1 MSVERS
7 GLTVVNDSDKKESNR
22 RMTKAPISLQDL
34 RKRIYIKAKAE
45 PQWRF
50 WGLYVHVCKLETLQ
64 EAYAMARKNN
74 GAPGIDGVTFAAIE
88 QSGVE
93 EFLLQIRDELVEF
106 RYLPLAVRKK
116 EIPKDGGKFRVL
128 SIPAIC
134 DRVVQGAL
142 KLILEPIFE
151 ADFQPGSYGYRPQ
164 RTAQQAVLRVDDAIM
179 RGKKRIIDLDLKA
192 YFDSVQHDVLLS
204 KMARRVQ
211 DPDVLRL
218 LKLILKSTGKQG
230 VPQGGVI
237 SPVLSNLYL
246 NEVDRMLEKAK
257 DTTRTGPYT
266 HVEYARYADDM
277 VILIDAH
284 PQNDWLLGAVDK
296 RLRQELE
303 KLRVE
308 INEEKSRVVDLR
320 NDESFAFLGFEYR
333 LIPGRSGKLRLQVTP
348 KQKKRVALFTK
359 LREVFRQN
367 VSQPVQ
373 GVIAEINPILRGW
386 VNYFRIGNSSRCFSM
401 VKRWVERKI
410 RRHMMSARQRRGMGW
425 KRWSTQWIHG
435 TLGVFNDYHLR
446 RPALWKAAPVS
457 SAV

>member
-1 MSVERS
+1 
-7 GLTVVNDSDKKESNR
+7 
-22 RMTKAPISLQDL
+22 MTNTSIGLQDL
-34 RKRIYIKAKAE
+34 RKRLYIKAKAE
-45 PQWRF
+45 PEWRF
-50 WGLYVHVCKLETLQ
+50 WGLYVHVGKLETLQ
-64 EAYAMARKNN
+64 EAYLMARKNN

-93 EFLLQIRDELVEF
+93 EFLLRIRDELVEF

-116 EIPKDGGKFRVL
+116 EIPKDGGKVRVL
-128 SIPAIC
+128 SIPAIR

-164 RTAQQAVLRVDDAIM
+164 RTAHQAVLRVDEAIM
-179 RGKKRIIDLDLKA
+179 KGKKRIVDLDLKA
-192 YFDSVQHDVLLS
+192 YFDSVRHSVLLS
-204 KMARRVQ
+204 KVARRVQ
-211 DPDVLRL
+211 DADVLRL
-218 LKLILKSTGKQG
+218 LKLVLKSTGKQG

-246 NEVDRMLEKAK
+246 NEVDRMLEKAIE
-257 DTTRTGPYT
+257 TTRTGPYT
-266 HVEYARYADDM
+266 HVQYARYADDM
-277 VILIDAH
+277 VILIDSH
-284 PQNDWLLGAVDK
+284 PSKEWLLAAVEK
-296 RLRQELE
+296 RLRQELA
-303 KLRVE
+303 KLGVE

-320 NDESFAFLGFEYR
+320 KGESFAFLGFEYR
-333 LIPGRSGKLRLQVTP
+333 YLPGRSGKPRLQVTP
-348 KQKKRVALFTK
+348 KQKKRVALFAK
-359 LREVFRQN
+359 LKEVFRQN

-446 RPALWKAAPVS
+446 RPAMLRKAVPAS
-457 SAV
+457 